1 MRIFTFIPLIR
12 NGVFIAISKNNLL
25 SARLTRVQ
33 EESRF
38 SVSGQKVEHQLFL
51 LTVTTLNQS
60 FGFKSVKRLKDPES
74 KQEAVHS
81 MDPMQ
86 IQPVAAIQTDSSA
99 MSHNQNNIVFCLL
112 YSMACMLT

>member
-1 MRIFTFIPLIR
+1 MDRKLKI
-12 NGVFIAISKNNLL
+12 NC
-25 SARLTRVQ
+25 
-33 EESRF
+33 
-38 SVSGQKVEHQLFL
+38 FL

-86 IQPVAAIQTDSSA
+86 IQPVEAIQTDASA